1 MKFAVGVLLGLL
13 ALTNASTQY
22 DTTMRMAD
30 TNGWMMLDQTA
41 SKPKYTEAQ
50 IEKCSKEAEKDE
62 KKE

>member
-30 TNGWMMLDQTA
+30 TNGWMMFDQAA
-41 SKPKYTEAQ
+41 SKPKYT
-50 IEKCSKEAEKDE
+50 
-62 KKE
+62 

>member
-30 TNGWMMLDQTA
+30 TNGWMMLDQNA

-50 IEKCSKEAEKDE
+50 IEKCSKEA
-62 KKE
+62 